1 MNIFVIGSGTF
12 GTAIS
17 NELARNTDN
26 NITIYSRSVEI
37 VNEINSEKTNK
48 KYFANTKLA
57 DLLKCTSEFID
68 IKSADVIFIA
78 LPSSAIIEVID
89 DFKQY
94 ISSSQLIVNLSKGIF
109 KNGQTIVDYLNK
121 VLKNKN
127 IVSLKGP
134 SFAVEIMQ
142 RANTLLTLGYTD
154 VNQFKI
160 VKTVFNNT
168 RIYLDVTQDIRGVE
182 ILSVIKNIYAL
193 LIGVVDAKYNS
204 PNTRFMFMT
213 KVFSEIRI
221 LNKEF
226 GGDLDTVFLACGLG
240 DVSMTSLNDLSRNR
254 TLGEM
259 LGNGKTLE
267 EALDEMH
274 MVAEGVRA
282 TRMFVKIAPKL
293 NVEIPFLSSLSQLL
307 DGEIPV
313 EDAVR
318 KMVASYKN

>member
-17 NELARNTDN
+17 NELARDKDN
-26 NITIYSRSVEI
+26 NITIYSRSTEI
-37 VNEINSEKTNK
+37 VNEINNKKTNK
-48 KYFANTKLA
+48 KYFANSKLM
-57 DLLKCTSEFID
+57 DSLKCTLEFVD
-68 IKSADVIFIA
+68 IRQADIIFIA
-78 LPSSAIIEVID
+78 LPSSVILEVINN
-89 DFKQY
+89 FKEY
-94 ISSSQLIVNLSKGIF
+94 ISSDQLIVNLSKGIF
-109 KNGQTIVDYLNK
+109 KNGQTIVDCLNET
-121 VLKNKN
+121 LKTNN

-154 VNQFKI
+154 AYQFKI

-168 RIYLDVTQDIRGVE
+168 RIYLDITKDIRGVE

-254 TLGEM
+254 TLG
-259 LGNGKTLE
+259 LLIGKGFYNPNSNDST
-267 EALDEMH
+267 
-274 MVAEGVRA
+274 VIVEGVKSINIIFDLIDA
-282 TRMFVKIAPKL
+282 SLK
-293 NVEIPFLSSLSQLL
+293 NQLSLLSRLHDFFNSNSKNFSINFNQLF
-307 DGEIPV
+307 
-313 EDAVR
+313 
-318 KMVASYKN
+318 N